1 MRLRFVVLALLV
13 ATTLRAQ
20 TGSARDEMARAER
33 AYRDLEFDVA
43 ASTLRQVLA
52 PPLATQLDDS
62 ARARALTYLGAA
74 EHYRGQHD
82 SAIAVFRRL
91 VELAP
96 EAQPDTLVFPPEVTE
111 LYHTVRRSMT
121 VVAVRPRPDSVPAR
135 TPPVARDTFRAATRP
150 TPPPPPPPPPPPV
163 VATAPVRAPRRAQ
176 TEPGAPGTSVTVTVG
191 GLITNVRTGGIA
203 GTAAGFESSVQLRR
217 LALAAR
223 YAEGGRDLVEGS
235 LALQYTPTSWFRLQA
250 GPHARHYITLSGPER
265 LVTWRLGG
273 RGDFALVGS
282 TVRGHAMLWR
292 ALALAVNVPPG
303 SGSGSASGGEVGVTL
318 DLGPRPMWFAL
329 AYGIDQAQVKGASW
343 SANANTLTLTAGL
356 RRR

>member
-13 ATTLRAQ
+13 ATPLRAQ
-20 TGSARDEMARAER
+20 TGSARDVMASAER

-43 ASTLRQVLA
+43 ASTLRRVLA
-52 PPLATQLDDS
+52 PPLAAQLDDS
-62 ARARALTYLGAA
+62 ARARALAYLGAA
-74 EHYRGQHD
+74 EHYRGQSD

-121 VVAVRPRPDSVPAR
+121 VVAVRPHVDTLPAR
-135 TPPVARDTFRAATRP
+135 TPPPA
-150 TPPPPPPPPPPPV
+150 PPPPPPPPPV
-163 VATAPVRAPRRAQ
+163 ATAPVQARRPAQ
-176 TEPGAPGTSVTVTVG
+176 TEAGAPTGVTATVA
-191 GLITNVRTGGIA
+191 GLITSVRTGSMA
-203 GTAAGFESSVQLRR
+203 ATAAGFESSVQLRR
-217 LALAAR
+217 MALALR
-223 YAEGGRDLVEGS
+223 YAEGGRDLVEGFV
-235 LALQYTPTSWFRLQA
+235 ALRFMPTSWFSLQA
-250 GPHARHYITLSGPER
+250 GPHARHYATLSGPER
-265 LVTWRLGG
+265 VVTWRLGG

-282 TVRGHAMLWR
+282 SVRGHAMLWR

-303 SGSGSASGGEVGVTL
+303 SGSGSATGGEAGVTL
-318 DLGPRPMWFAL
+318 DLGPRPVWFAL

-343 SANANTLTLTAGL
+343 RANVNTLTLTAGI